1 MAKYYFKNDTKLTN
15 YYLCDVVI
23 DNLKFSSSEA
33 AYHAQKFLDNDIK
46 KLMTKLI
53 PDEAKHVSRELKRFI
68 REDWENVKYD
78 MMKKVVTEKFKQN
91 PDCLK
96 ELLNTRPLELIEDTT
111 GWHDNIWGECT
122 CDDCKNIEHQNLLG
136 KILMEIREEYEVID
150 ETK

>member
-33 AYHAQKFLDNDIK
+33 AYHAQKFLDIDIK
-46 KLMTKLI
+46 KLMTELI

-96 ELLNTRPLELIEDTT
+96 ELLNTRPLELVEDTT